1 MCPPPGSQCPSNST
15 GVTGGVNGNCTTSTC
30 SSPGQGCVPACPQ
43 PIRGTTGC
51 GLAFPSVC

>member
-15 GVTGGVNGNCTTSTC
+15 GITGGSNGNCTTSTC

-43 PIRGTTGC
+43 LVRGSPGC
-51 GLAFPSVC
+51 GNAFANVC